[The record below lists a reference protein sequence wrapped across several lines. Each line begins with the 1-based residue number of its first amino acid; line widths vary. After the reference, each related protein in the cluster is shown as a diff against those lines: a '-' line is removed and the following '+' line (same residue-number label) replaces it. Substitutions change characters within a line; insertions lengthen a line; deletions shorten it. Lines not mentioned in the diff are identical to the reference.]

1 MLQNW
6 FTGPWAVTWSQTVTL
21 VLDLKMRSVS
31 SSGTPYW

>member
-6 FTGPWAVTWSQTVTL
+6 LTGPWPVTGLQTVML

-31 SSGTPYW
+31 SNGTPYW